1 MNKKSIFL
9 ILLVLFSAV
18 VLFSGKSYAYGSN
31 FNSFYVG
38 INGGFL
44 QTGPSGLSS
53 KTGGTYNISAGKD
66 VNINNLILGGGVMLG
81 YSDNGT
87 WSGESMNSVYYGA
100 FVKGGYDLNNN
111 LMPFIK
117 VGYIGDSFNGS
128 HGLGNSTENGV
139 LYGAGVKYMIN
150 RPWGVT
156 VQYVGSSLSGGGNN
170 YPNIRINSY
179 MIGVDY
185 SF

>member
-1 MNKKSIFL
+1 MNKKLNFL
-9 ILLVLFSAV
+9 ILLMLFSAV
-18 VLFSGKSYAYGSN
+18 VLFSSKSYAYGSN
-31 FNSFYVG
+31 FNSYYVG

-44 QTGPSGLSS
+44 QTSPSGLSS
-53 KTGGTYNISAGKD
+53 KTGGTYNISLGKD
-66 VNINNLILGGGVMLG
+66 VNINKLILGGGVMLG
-81 YSDNGT
+81 YSDNGS
-87 WSGESMNSVYYGA
+87 WSSESLHSVYYGA
-100 FVKGGYDLNNN
+100 FVKGGYDLNDNF
-111 LMPFIK
+111 MPFVK

-128 HGLGNSTENGV
+128 NGLGNSTENGV

-150 RPWGVT
+150 NLWGVT
-156 VQYVGSSLSGGGNN
+156 AQYVGASLSGGSNN